1 VQMESYQ
8 PRVSI
13 GMPVYNGEKFLEQAI
28 DSILAQTFADF
39 ELIIS
44 DNASTDATE
53 KICQEYANRD
63 PRIRYYR
70 NETNLGAARNYNR
83 TFELSTGEYFKWA
96 AHDDLLAPTFLERC
110 VEVLDNQPSVVLCYT
125 CEICIDE
132 TGNHLQK
139 RSNLIDFRLPKP
151 HERFKQYHDSWQ
163 KQGFIHANHCFG
175 LIRANAL
182 KKTPLIENYVWSE
195 LVLGGELLLLGEFS
209 EIPEYL
215 FFFRCH
221 SQTSRATKGR
231 SGFNELAVWFDP
243 NNQGKIVLP
252 QWKIFF
258 QYLSS
263 IKRVPMNWSEKVSCY
278 AQMGRWFSWKWK
290 RLAKELILAILQFFN
305 KLVYGSPNKGL
316 FV

>member
-1 VQMESYQ
+1 MNNHK

-13 GMPVYNGEKFLEQAI
+13 GMPVYNGERFLKQTL
-28 DSILAQTFADF
+28 DSILTQTFGDF

-53 KICQEYANRD
+53 RICQEYANRD
-63 PRIRYYR
+63 PRIRYYC

-96 AHDDLLAPTFLERC
+96 AHDDFLAPTFLERC
-110 VEVLDNQPSVVLCYT
+110 VDVLDNQPSVVLCYT

-132 TGNHLQK
+132 SGNHLQK
-139 RSNLIDFRLPKP
+139 RSKLIDFRLPKP

-175 LIRANAL
+175 LMRANAL
-182 KKTPLIENYVWSE
+182 QKTPLIENYVWSE
-195 LVLGGELLLLGEFS
+195 LVLGGELLLLGEFY

-215 FFFRCH
+215 FLFRCH
-221 SQTSRATKGR
+221 SQTSRATKGS

-243 NNQGKIVLP
+243 SNQGKILLP

-263 IKRVPMNWSEKVSCY
+263 IKRVPMNWYEKVYCY

-290 RLAKELILAILQFFN
+290 RLAKELILAVAQLLN
-305 KLVYGSPNKGL
+305 KLVCGNPTKGL
-316 FV
+316 PI